1 MPLAHHAQQ
10 LPLLSVYYHFVNASS
25 TPPLSPRSSCGDSE
39 TDAMS
44 ALSRESSVSAHLLVR
59 PERLPLTL
67 SMPPAELP
75 FPFP

>member
-10 LPLLSVYYHFVNASS
+10 SPLLSVYYHFVNAASS

-44 ALSRESSVSAHLLVR
+44 ALSRESSVSTHLVR
-59 PERLPLTL
+59 DARLRLTL
-67 SMPPAELP
+67 TMPTAELP
-75 FPFP
+75 FPLS